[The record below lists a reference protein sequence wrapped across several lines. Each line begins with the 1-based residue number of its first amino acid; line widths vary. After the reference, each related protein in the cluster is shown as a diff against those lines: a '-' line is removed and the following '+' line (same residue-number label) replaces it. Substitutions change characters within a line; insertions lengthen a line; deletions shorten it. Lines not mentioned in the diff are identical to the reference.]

1 MDALRG
7 IVVSQAWVLAEVSE
21 LESRRVTH
29 NLGLPIY
36 SDLVDRA
43 SLVRTIY
50 DTRMIA
56 LLCK

>member
-1 MDALRG
+1 MNALRG

-43 SLVRTIY
+43 SLV
-50 DTRMIA
+50 
-56 LLCK
+56 